1 MSVTSAND
9 TMYELYGSDA
19 RRSATERSKDK
30 DRSQQDAQTDGGS
43 VASQFSALLQNRMST
58 NFGSA
63 RMDQSLELPE
73 RASSDRQEAP
83 VVERRAP
90 SDRHDDR
97 DDYEKADRPDDAN
110 RDQTVAA
117 PTTDPTIESNLP
129 TTAADTGEAD
139 TVIDTGD
146 APVQAQ
152 AAAAAQSGKTENK
165 DGAANQTAAVND
177 AAKKAPKTEVAANTG
192 DPEEISPELMEA
204 AKEAAKK
211 GSGKAQATVTDADAK
226 LTSQPQTTLSAKAA
240 VDAAAGA
247 RKAQN
252 AEMVA
257 SADAESAAATEA
269 EENANTI
276 FNRVK
281 AQNTP
286 AGAKAAAEAAANAKA
301 DMPSADAPKA
311 NAQQMPTPA
320 NQNTQPGFGMNG
332 VGAAGKQT
340 SGLTGTTQS
349 GMTVDGATGGAATL
363 GENNSVQQRSMPTQT
378 PTTAARN
385 AAIPNQALT
394 DQVAVNIQKGTAQGQ
409 DKITIQLRPAELG
422 KVEVK
427 MEVTHDGKMTAV
439 VSAERPE
446 TLDMLRHDARHLLQ
460 SLNDAGLQADQNSL
474 SFSLQGQDAGGN
486 RGETGQNMASAETM
500 GPDDDLIQSGFIFE
514 ETGGFKGDGRLDVRI

>member
-30 DRSQQDAQTDGGS
+30 DRSQQDAQTDGGT
-43 VASQFSALLQNRMST
+43 VASQFSALLQNRMSN

-63 RMDQSLELPE
+63 RVDQSLELPE

-83 VVERRAP
+83 VVERRDT
-90 SDRHDDR
+90 SERHDDR

-110 RDQTVAA
+110 RDQAA
-117 PTTDPTIESNLP
+117 TAPITDPTIESTLP
-129 TTAADTGEAD
+129 TTTVETGEVDALA
-139 TVIDTGD
+139 DTGD

-152 AAAAAQSGKTENK
+152 AAAAAQSGKTETK
-165 DGAANQTAAVND
+165 DGAANQAATLND
-177 AAKKAPKTEVAANTG
+177 ATKKAPKTEVAANAG
-192 DPEEISPELMEA
+192 DAEEISPELTEA

-211 GSGKAQATVTDADAK
+211 GSGKAQVTVTDADAK

-286 AGAKAAAEAAANAKA
+286 AGAKAADAAANAKT
-301 DMPSADAPKA
+301 DMPTADAPKA
-311 NAQQMPTPA
+311 NAQQTPTPA
-320 NQNTQPGFGMNG
+320 NQNTQPGFGLSGMG
-332 VGAAGKQT
+332 TAGKQT

-363 GENNSVQQRSMPTQT
+363 GENNAVQQRSMPTQT
-378 PTTAARN
+378 PANAAARN
-385 AAIPNQALT
+385 AAMPNQALT
-394 DQVAVNIQKGTAQGQ
+394 DQVAVNIQKGAAQGQ

-446 TLDMLRHDARHLLQ
+446 TLDMLRQDARHLLQ

-486 RGETGQNMASAETM
+486 RSETGQNMASAETM